1 VRTRVKIC
9 GVRTVEA
16 VLSAAA
22 AGADALGLNF
32 HPPSP
37 RYVEPDRALEL
48 VAAVPLWVTPVALFV
63 NASADHIREVTAP
76 LGVRCVQ
83 LYGEVTPELCGELSG
98 YQIVYSLPANAAAA
112 ERIAPLRRWLAA
124 VLLDA
129 AVPGQHGGTGQ
140 TADWSAAAGLRK
152 ALGLLPV
159 LLAGGLTP
167 DNVGAAVKTV
177 RPWAVDVA
185 SGVESAPGV
194 KDPVRMAEFVAA
206 VRRAE

>member
-1 VRTRVKIC
+1 MRTRVKIC

-16 VLSAAA
+16 VRAAA
-22 AGADALGLNF
+22 TAGADALGLNF
-32 HPPSP
+32 HPASP
-37 RYVEPDRALEL
+37 RYLEPDQAAEL

-63 NASADHIREVTAP
+63 HASAALVRQVTAP

-83 LYGEVTPELCGELSG
+83 LYGEVTPELCRELPG
-98 YQIVYSLPANAAAA
+98 YQIVCSVPATAEAAA
-112 ERIAPLRRWLAA
+112 RLAPLRPWLSA

-140 TADWSAAAGLRK
+140 TADWSVAATVRE
-152 ALGLLPV
+152 ALGDLPV
-159 LLAGGLTP
+159 VLAGGLTP
-167 DNVGAAVKTV
+167 NNVGAAVKMV

-194 KDPVRMAEFVAA
+194 KDATRMAEFVAA